1 MYDYEYEQDA
11 LLALRLLKFLHQQ
24 DKDALYNLLKEF
36 ECSNIE
42 YLVRCAEFS
51 VWEIFSDVIFTTD
64 PEWDTDIATF
74 SHPTIDRFYDLGNRW
89 CAAHGILRSAWRK
102 KVEDTARYFV
112 GGISCEAAEL
122 NFTFSVTH
130 ITLRIKFS
138 PDGSEPL
145 LFGNAMVDML
155 LYMEREIQRLEA
167 GMQKA
172 DNEGEEE
179 SMCRKAAA

>member
-24 DKDALYNLLKEF
+24 DKDVLYNLLKEF

-51 VWEIFSDVIFTTD
+51 VWEIFSDVTFTTD

-89 CAAHGILRSAWRK
+89 CVVQRIDRNASLRLVGRSSLCPPAVRQILDAGGTDAAGGGAGRHLEPHQPGGQSGPRQRS
-102 KVEDTARYFV
+102 
-112 GGISCEAAEL
+112 
-122 NFTFSVTH
+122 
-130 ITLRIKFS
+130 
-138 PDGSEPL
+138 
-145 LFGNAMVDML
+145 
-155 LYMEREIQRLEA
+155 
-167 GMQKA
+167 QKQK
-172 DNEGEEE
+172 NQKGTG
-179 SMCRKAAA
+179 